1 MKNIREQRSK
11 AFSLDGFAGREGKSA
26 HRASMK
32 AAMKRN
38 EFIAP
43 GMVSR
48 ELHRGLNRFRAG
60 ISKIDAFPCTA
71 GRDGSEF
78 LCQFDHSRVIK
89 IRAGHVDQF

>member
-11 AFSLDGFAGREGKSA
+11 PFRWTALSPGCKSKRA
-26 HRASMK
+26 HRAPMK

-48 ELHRGLNRFRAG
+48 EFHRGLNGFCAG
-60 ISKIDAFPCTA
+60 ISK
-71 GRDGSEF
+71 
-78 LCQFDHSRVIK
+78 
-89 IRAGHVDQF
+89 